1 MLRCAILVGF
11 VMNIATDARADQLIG
26 LLTLP
31 EVFGRE
37 PCDRFEPQEVTLY
50 AGPITKERIG
60 SIRVDK
66 YWEFH
71 AVGGCAG
78 LEVRVHRTSGGV
90 SNFPTLEYTYEA
102 PAAIVLE
109 RRDRWF
115 KVRLSDGV
123 GWIHASERDEFHSL
137 EALLRDGLTYLSA
150 EFNGHLSRAPGTSTP
165 APGDRAVVYA
175 RLAEPPVRTI
185 DFRRVNGQLW
195 IDVEILSDSICTSSD
210 PPTVTRRGWL
220 PAHAANGQPTIWF
233 YSRGC

>member
-11 VMNIATDARADQLIG
+11 VMNIATDARADQLLG

-37 PCDRFEPQEVTLY
+37 PCDRFEPQEVALY

-60 SIRVDK
+60 SIRVDR

-71 AVGGCAG
+71 DVGGCAG

-90 SNFPTLEYTYEA
+90 GNFPTLEYTYEA
-102 PAAIVLE
+102 PAAVVLE

-123 GWIHASERDEFHSL
+123 GWIQASERDEFHSL
-137 EALLRDGLTYLSA
+137 EALLTNGLTYLTADFDGRLMKTAGSA
-150 EFNGHLSRAPGTSTP
+150 MPAAGDQELGLGKDTS
-165 APGDRAVVYA
+165 
-175 RLAEPPVRTI
+175 VRTI
-185 DFRRVNGQLW
+185 DFRLVDGDLW
-195 IDVEILSDSICTSSD
+195 VHVEVLSGSICTSID
-210 PPTVTRRGWL
+210 PPTVIRRGWL
-220 PAHAANGQPTIWF
+220 PAHSAGGQPSIWF